1 MEAIAKNV
9 KQWEPSSVSRQSSPS
24 AEGGTEE
31 GERSKE
37 SSPSADKDADLLTFD
52 TFDLN
57 QVNSLDRVCVQISCV
72 EMSSFQG

>member
-9 KQWEPSSVSRQSSPS
+9 KRWELSSASRQPSPSSGDG
-24 AEGGTEE
+24 AEE

-37 SSPSADKDADLLTFD
+37 SSPSTDKDADLLTFD

-57 QVNSLDRVCVQISCV
+57 QVKSAC
-72 EMSSFQG
+72 